1 MNKLNMTNIILG
13 VLGLSIAILYFL
25 HFTAGSNGPQVKLNS
40 SMKDVAGAAGSRIAF
55 VNTDSFF
62 EHYKKFKALEK
73 DVEATQ
79 KSAEANVQMKM
90 KALQADYA
98 KLMQQAQSGQI
109 TPQQAQAKEKEIMA
123 RKQAM
128 DNESQNLMKT
138 ISDKSTKA
146 TKELYATMKSYFEK
160 NRAKYSCDVV
170 LGYQSNGNVLYF
182 DPSMDIT
189 NEVVKDLN
197 DQ

>member
-1 MNKLNMTNIILG
+1 MNKLNTTNIILG

-25 HFTAGSNGPQVKLNS
+25 HFKASTNGPQVRLNS
-40 SMKDVAGAAGSRIAF
+40 NMKDVAGAAGSRIAF

-73 DVEATQ
+73 EVEATQ
-79 KSAEANVQMKM
+79 KSAEGNVQMKM
-90 KALQADYA
+90 KALEADYM

-123 RKQAM
+123 RKQSL
-128 DNESQNLMKT
+128 DKEGQSLMKT

-146 TKELYATMKSYFEK
+146 TKELYATMKSYFEE
-160 NRAKYSCDVV
+160 NRTKYNCDVV

-182 DPSMDIT
+182 DPAMDIT
-189 NEVVKDLN
+189 KEVVKDLN